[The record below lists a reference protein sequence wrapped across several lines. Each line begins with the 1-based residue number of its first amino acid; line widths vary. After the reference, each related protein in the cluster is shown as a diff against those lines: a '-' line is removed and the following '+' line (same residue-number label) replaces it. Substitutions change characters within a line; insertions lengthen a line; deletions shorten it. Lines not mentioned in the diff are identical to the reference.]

1 MFSQRQPPSS
11 ESCVDSETG
20 PCPSGTAAPGCA
32 RLAQQR
38 AAAARSAHRCGGRF
52 AALAAAAALVLPA
65 AGWAAEARSPSPRP
79 NLLYI
84 MTDQQHAGMMSCAGN
99 KHLKTPAM
107 DSLAAA
113 GTRFERAYAT
123 NPVCIPSRVSMFTG
137 QMPSRYG
144 VRSNAEGRNQIPE
157 AARKQAMGWIFRNA
171 GYETAFG
178 GKTHWIRGMN
188 PESLGFD
195 HLTPDERDEL
205 ADQCVR
211 FLQAKRPRPFLLVAS
226 FINPHDICYMAI
238 DDFTRAAGKP
248 VMYPQSRREREAL
261 AAALRLPENVLREE
275 FFRSLCPPLP
285 DNFEIP
291 ALEPECVATDYVKG
305 FRQYARTEWSAER
318 WRLHR
323 WAYCRL
329 TESVDAQIGR
339 VLDALRRA
347 GLEERTVVVFS
358 SDHGDLDAAHRLE
371 HKSVLYEE
379 AARVPFIV
387 SFGSFVDES
396 TALADIVLPDHSY
409 LERFDTRVPAG
420 GTNLAVLSTAQ
431 PVVVP
436 LYDTRATPDVL
447 LAIAREMGGSVAQA
461 LPWGSFADLLHEAAA
476 ALQATAAGS
485 VRAGSAEEQWERMLP
500 PPRGPPCASSSRA
513 SRATLPP
520 FPCFSTSTSRQ
531 RSAMAA
537 WPTSPGSRRC
547 RTR

>member
-137 QMPSRYG
+137 QMPSRFG

-261 AAALRLPENVLREE
+261 AAALRLPENVSREE

-387 SFGSFVDES
+387 SFKGVTQAGRVDNVHLVSAGLDLIPTLCDYAGIEAPEGLPGRS
-396 TALADIVLPDHSY
+396 VRALAEGRTPASWRDDLVVESHEARMIRAGRFKYNLYPTGQRREQLID
-409 LERFDTRVPAG
+409 LETDPGEMR
-420 GTNLAVLSTAQ
+420 NLAAD
-431 PVVVP
+431 PK
-436 LYDTRATPDVL
+436 YRDVL
-447 LAIAREMGGSVAQA
+447 LDMRRRLRRWVESTGDEIARPY
-461 LPWGSFADLLHEAAA
+461 LAD
-476 ALQATAAGS
+476 
-485 VRAGSAEEQWERMLP
+485 
-500 PPRGPPCASSSRA
+500 
-513 SRATLPP
+513 
-520 FPCFSTSTSRQ
+520 
-531 RSAMAA
+531 
-537 WPTSPGSRRC
+537 
-547 RTR
+547 